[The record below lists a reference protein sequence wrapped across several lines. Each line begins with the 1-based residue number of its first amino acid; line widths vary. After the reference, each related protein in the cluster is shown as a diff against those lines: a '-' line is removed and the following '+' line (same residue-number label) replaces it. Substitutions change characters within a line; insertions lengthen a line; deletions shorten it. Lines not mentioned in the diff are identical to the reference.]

1 MPAPARKRTTATLAR
16 PASESRPI
24 LAVILG
30 VIGTFL
36 LIAMAFHTL
45 QDDVWMREWLE
56 QKFLLPA
63 TTGAQL
69 VGNPCG
75 SFGASVAVLLFSLFG
90 FAAFLVP
97 GFLFLSAWFALNNR
111 AHTLWPTK
119 VALMAACLVFGAP
132 ILTRA
137 LGLASDVSQ
146 IVPWGAFDPK
156 GAGGILGDFLYHSL
170 CKPVLGEIGVWV
182 LVLPY
187 CFCLLGVVADDP
199 KATLAAWIAELRD
212 DFGAWNAERKAAAL
226 KAEEERRR
234 RAAAAAELRRKQQE
248 IVGAE
253 LAPAAQPKS
262 SAKVTAVTAV
272 VDVPLDDDLDNLD
285 LPPVKKGRAA
295 KAAEA
300 AAQDA
305 AEDEGPETVQPETV
319 TITPAVAAVAPAPEK
334 PAPAPAKPEP
344 VKPEPVKKT
353 TEAEVVSTV
362 GGGKVLVV
370 KPEAI
375 ERAKASQQLK
385 RSGDYIFP
393 SRDHLATPKDG
404 SAVPAEDFRK
414 RAQDL
419 IETLKQF
426 KVECIPVDPTA
437 GIDVGIQQGPSI
449 TRYEIKPAPGV
460 RVEKIANLSNNI
472 AMNLEAEAVRI
483 LAPVPGKGTVG
494 IEIPNRVRK
503 DVLLREII
511 ESQAWVDARAK
522 MEIPVVLGVDSV
534 TGKPVIADLAKMP
547 HCLIAGS
554 TGQGKSVCINAF
566 IASLLYRHGPADLR
580 FIMVDPKVV
589 ELQVYSKLPHLLVPV
604 ETDPKRVP
612 AALKWLVA
620 EMSKRYKIFGK
631 CGVKNIA
638 GFNAKI
644 EKEKG
649 QPKQEE
655 LVLTPAEQAAATEA
669 AENAFDDG
677 IAIPAEKLPYIVC
690 IIDEMADLMMVAAK
704 DIETLVARL
713 AQLARAA
720 GIHLVLATQRP
731 STDVITGLIKANFPT
746 RIAFKVSSQIDS
758 RTILDRGGAESLVG
772 RGDMLFIPPGTA
784 TLNRVQG
791 AFIGEQEISA
801 IVDEIH
807 AKNGGPEFA
816 QDIVEAIN
824 NASSEGDEEDLEEV
838 DVNNEDALIERCWQI
853 IKTHRRASVS
863 MLQRKLKLGY
873 NRAARIMDAL
883 EERGYVGPENGSS
896 PREILRED

>member
-1 MPAPARKRTTATLAR
+1 MEGDANPA
-16 PASESRPI
+16 
-24 LAVILG
+24 
-30 VIGTFL
+30 
-36 LIAMAFHTL
+36 
-45 QDDVWMREWLE
+45 
-56 QKFLLPA
+56 
-63 TTGAQL
+63 
-69 VGNPCG
+69 
-75 SFGASVAVLLFSLFG
+75 
-90 FAAFLVP
+90 
-97 GFLFLSAWFALNNR
+97 
-111 AHTLWPTK
+111 
-119 VALMAACLVFGAP
+119 
-132 ILTRA
+132 LTY
-137 LGLASDVSQ
+137 
-146 IVPWGAFDPK
+146 GAFDPK
-156 GAGGILGDFLYHSL
+156 GAGGILGNFLYHSL

-212 DFGAWNAERKAAAL
+212 DLGAWNAERKAAAL
-226 KAEEERRR
+226 KADEERRR
-234 RAAAAAELRRKQQE
+234 RAAAAAELRRKQEE

-253 LAPAAQPKS
+253 VAPAAQPKS
-262 SAKVTAVTAV
+262 SAKIAAVTAV

-295 KAAEA
+295 KSADAAAAEA
-300 AAQDA
+300 V
-305 AEDEGPETVQPETV
+305 EDVGPETVRPETV
-319 TITPAVAAVAPAPEK
+319 TITPAATAVAPAPEK
-334 PAPAPAKPEP
+334 PAPA
-344 VKPEPVKKT
+344 KPEPVKKT

-404 SAVPAEDFRK
+404 SAAPAEDFRK

-426 KVECIPVDPTA
+426 KVECIPVDPAA

-554 TGQGKSVCINAF
+554 TGQGKSVCLNAF

-631 CGVKNIA
+631 CGVKNVA

-677 IAIPAEKLPYIVC
+677 IAIPTEKLPYIVC

-801 IVDEIH
+801 IVEEIH

-824 NASSEGDEEDLEEV
+824 NASNEGDEEDMEEV

>member
-1 MPAPARKRTTATLAR
+1 MPAPARKRTSATLAR

-24 LAVILG
+24 LAVLLG
-30 VIGTFL
+30 ALGTFL

-45 QDDVWMREWLE
+45 QDAFWMREWLE
-56 QKFLLPA
+56 PKLNLPA
-63 TTGAQL
+63 SAVGGAGSQ
-69 VGNPCG
+69 VADNPCG
-75 SFGASVAVLLFSLFG
+75 SFGASVAVLVFSLFG
-90 FAAFLVP
+90 YAAFLIP
-97 GFLFLSAWFALNNR
+97 GFLFLAAWFALNHR

-132 ILTRA
+132 ILARWLGMEGDANLA
-137 LGLASDVSQ
+137 L
-146 IVPWGAFDPK
+146 PYGAFDPK
-156 GAGGILGDFLYHSL
+156 GAGGLLGGFLYNGV
-170 CKPVLGEIGVWV
+170 CKPVLGDIGVWI
-182 LVLPY
+182 LILPY
-187 CFCLLGVVADDP
+187 GFCLLGVLADDP

-212 DFGAWNAERKAAAL
+212 GVGAWNADRKAAAL
-226 KAEEERRR
+226 KADEERRR

-253 LAPAAQPKS
+253 VAPAAQPKS
-262 SAKVTAVTAV
+262 STKVAAVTAI

-285 LPPVKKGRAA
+285 LPPVKKGRGA
-295 KAAEA
+295 KAEAEEP
-300 AAQDA
+300 
-305 AEDEGPETVQPETV
+305 AEDAGPATVQPESVTV
-319 TITPAVAAVAPAPEK
+319 TPVVAAPAPE
-334 PAPAPAKPEP
+334 PVKPEP
-344 VKPEPVKKT
+344 VKPEPVKKAP
-353 TEAEVVSTV
+353 EPEVVSTV

-393 SRDHLATPKDG
+393 SRDHLAKPKEG
-404 SAVPAEDFRK
+404 SEAPVEDFRK

-426 KVECIPVDPTA
+426 KVECIPVDPAA

-644 EKEKG
+644 DKEKG

-655 LVLTPAEQAAATEA
+655 LVLSPEEQAAATEA

-677 IAIPAEKLPYIVC
+677 IAIPTEKLPYIVC

-824 NASSEGDEEDLEEV
+824 NASSEGEEEDLEDV

>member
-16 PASESRPI
+16 PTSESRPI
-24 LAVILG
+24 LAVVLG
-30 VIGTFL
+30 VVGTFL

-45 QDDVWMREWLE
+45 QDAVWMRQWLE
-56 QKFLLPA
+56 TNLVLPA
-63 TTGAQL
+63 ATGAPE
-69 VGNPCG
+69 VANPCG
-75 SFGASVAVLLFSLFG
+75 SFGASIAVLLFSLFG
-90 FAAFLVP
+90 YAAFLIP
-97 GFLFLSAWFALNNR
+97 AFLFLAAWFALNNR

-119 VALMAACLVFGAP
+119 VALMAACLLFGAP
-132 ILTRA
+132 ILARW
-137 LGLASDVSQ
+137 LGMESDANQ
-146 IVPWGAFDPK
+146 TVPWGAFDPK
-156 GAGGILGDFLYHSL
+156 GAGGVLGGFLYNSL
-170 CKPVLGEIGVWV
+170 CKPVLGPIGVWV
-182 LVLPY
+182 LILPY
-187 CFCLLGVVADDP
+187 GFCLLGVVADDP
-199 KATLAAWIAELRD
+199 KATLSAWIAELRD
-212 DFGAWNAERKAAAL
+212 GVGAWNADRKAAAL
-226 KAEEERRR
+226 KVEEERRR
-234 RAAAAAELRRKQQE
+234 RAVAAAELRRKQQE

-253 LAPAAQPKS
+253 VLPSAQPKS
-262 SAKVTAVTAV
+262 STKAVAVTGL
-272 VDVPLDDDLDNLD
+272 VDVPLDDDLDALD
-285 LPPVKKGRAA
+285 LPPVKKGRGKATPDDEPAA
-295 KAAEA
+295 VAASA
-300 AAQDA
+300 
-305 AEDEGPETVQPETV
+305 PETVQPESLTV
-319 TITPAVAAVAPAPEK
+319 TPAVVAA
-334 PAPAPAKPEP
+334 APAPAKPEP
-344 VKPEPVKKT
+344 VKPEPVKKAP
-353 TEAEVVSTV
+353 EPEVVSTV

-393 SRDHLATPKDG
+393 SRDHLAKPKEG
-404 SAVPAEDFRK
+404 SEAPAEDFRK

-426 KVECIPVDPTA
+426 KVDCIPVDPTA

-522 MEIPVVLGVDSV
+522 MEVPVVLGVDSV

-631 CGVKNIA
+631 LGVKNIA

-644 EKEKG
+644 DKEKG

-655 LVLTPAEQAAATEA
+655 LVLTPEEQAAATEA
-669 AENAFDDG
+669 AESVIDDG
-677 IAIPAEKLPYIVC
+677 IVIPTEKLPYIVC

-824 NASSEGDEEDLEEV
+824 SASEEGDEDTSEV
-838 DVNNEDALIERCWQI
+838 DVNNEEALIERCWQI

-873 NRAARIMDAL
+873 NRAARIMDSL

>member
-24 LAVILG
+24 LAVVLG
-30 VIGTFL
+30 VLGTFL

-45 QDDVWMREWLE
+45 QDAVWMREWLE

-69 VGNPCG
+69 VSNPCG
-75 SFGASVAVLLFSLFG
+75 AFGASVAVLFFSLFG
-90 FAAFLVP
+90 YAAFLIP
-97 GFLFLSAWFALNNR
+97 GFIFLAAWFALNNR

-132 ILTRA
+132 ILTRW
-137 LGLASDVSQ
+137 LGLDAE
-146 IVPWGAFDPK
+146 IARTVPWGAFDPK
-156 GAGGILGDFLYHSL
+156 GAGGILGDFLYHGLS
-170 CKPVLGEIGVWV
+170 KPVLGEYGVWV
-182 LVLPY
+182 LVIPY
-187 CFCLLGVVADDP
+187 LFCLLGVVADDP

-212 DFGAWNAERKAAAL
+212 SFGAWNAERKVAAA

-234 RAAAAAELRRKQQE
+234 RAVAAAELRRKQQE

-253 LAPAAQPKS
+253 VAPAAQPKS
-262 SAKVTAVTAV
+262 STKAAVIAAV
-272 VDVPLDDDLDNLD
+272 VDVPLSDDLEDLD
-285 LPPVKKGRAA
+285 LPPVKKGRGA
-295 KAAEA
+295 KATEPAPVEPKEPA
-300 AAQDA
+300 
-305 AEDEGPETVQPETV
+305 GPETVQPETV
-319 TITPAVAAVAPAPEK
+319 TITPPAAAVAPTPAKPEPAK
-334 PAPAPAKPEP
+334 PEPAKPEP
-344 VKPEPVKKT
+344 VKKAAEP
-353 TEAEVVSTV
+353 EVVSTV

-375 ERAKASQQLK
+375 ERAKVSQQPK
-385 RSGDYIFP
+385 KSGDYIYP
-393 SRDHLATPKDG
+393 DLKHLAKPKEG
-404 SAVPAEDFRK
+404 SEAPSEDFRK

-419 IETLKQF
+419 IETLRQF
-426 KVECIPVDPTA
+426 KVECIPVDPAA

-522 MEIPVVLGVDSV
+522 MDIPVVLGVDSV

-644 EKEKG
+644 AKEAG
-649 QPKQEE
+649 QPRQEE
-655 LVLTPAEQAAATEA
+655 LPLSPEEQAAATEA

-677 IAIPAEKLPYIVC
+677 VTIPTEKLPYIVC

-791 AFIGEQEISA
+791 AFIGEQEITA
-801 IVDEIH
+801 IVDEIN

-824 NASSEGDEEDLEEV
+824 SASEEGDEDLGEV

>member
-16 PASESRPI
+16 PTSESRPI
-24 LAVILG
+24 LAVVLG
-30 VIGTFL
+30 VVGTFL

-45 QDDVWMREWLE
+45 QDAVWMRQWLE
-56 QKFLLPA
+56 TNLVLPA
-63 TTGAQL
+63 ATGAAE
-69 VGNPCG
+69 VPNPCG
-75 SFGASVAVLLFSLFG
+75 SFGASIAVLLFSLFG
-90 FAAFLVP
+90 YAAFLIP
-97 GFLFLSAWFALNNR
+97 AFLFLAAWFALNNR

-119 VALMAACLVFGAP
+119 VALMAACLLFGAP
-132 ILTRA
+132 ILARW
-137 LGLASDVSQ
+137 LGMESDANQ
-146 IVPWGAFDPK
+146 TVPWGAFDPK
-156 GAGGILGDFLYHSL
+156 GAGGVLGGFLYNSL
-170 CKPVLGEIGVWV
+170 CKPVLGPIGVWV
-182 LVLPY
+182 LILPY
-187 CFCLLGVVADDP
+187 GFCLLGVVADDP
-199 KATLAAWIAELRD
+199 KATLSAWIAELRD
-212 DFGAWNAERKAAAL
+212 GVGAWNADRKAAAL
-226 KAEEERRR
+226 KVEEERRR
-234 RAAAAAELRRKQQE
+234 RAVAAAELRRKQQE

-253 LAPAAQPKS
+253 VLPSAQPKS
-262 SAKVTAVTAV
+262 SPKAVAVTGL
-272 VDVPLDDDLDNLD
+272 VDVPLDDDLDALD
-285 LPPVKKGRAA
+285 LPPVKKGRGKATPDDEPAA
-295 KAAEA
+295 VAASA
-300 AAQDA
+300 
-305 AEDEGPETVQPETV
+305 PETVQPESLTV
-319 TITPAVAAVAPAPEK
+319 TPAVVAA
-334 PAPAPAKPEP
+334 APAPAKPEP

-353 TEAEVVSTV
+353 PEPEVVSTV

-393 SRDHLATPKDG
+393 SRDHLAKPKEG
-404 SAVPAEDFRK
+404 SEAPAEDFRK

-426 KVECIPVDPTA
+426 KVDCIPVDPTA

-522 MEIPVVLGVDSV
+522 MEVPVVLGVDSV

-631 CGVKNIA
+631 LGVKNIA

-644 EKEKG
+644 DKEKG

-655 LVLTPAEQAAATEA
+655 LVLTPEEQAAATEA
-669 AENAFDDG
+669 AESVIDDG
-677 IAIPAEKLPYIVC
+677 IVIPTEKLPYIVC

-824 NASSEGDEEDLEEV
+824 SASEEGDEDTSEV
-838 DVNNEDALIERCWQI
+838 DVNNEEALIERCWQI

-873 NRAARIMDAL
+873 NRAARIMDSL